1 MEDQLTTNC
10 KLFDRSFA
18 LHNRKCG
25 GWDGCVR
32 LKPMPLLPL
41 PLLWAR
47 IINEKYFMSRLLNC
61 RSRGLQASCA
71 VVTLR
76 ALRDETKTAAL
87 ETIEGRPQNKLDH
100 KLSYLQFDR
109 HFRGPS
115 LHCVLSYRGTEHWSR
130 CHSSS
135 FVNCRISQS
144 PGSKKTSLCLN
155 YSYRDHQCP

>member
-1 MEDQLTTNC
+1 MKLQNSAWLDLHHEYIGVLFSIKGNRQVVNGLFLGGDSIEDQLTTNC
-10 KLFDRSFA
+10 KLFDQSFA

-47 IINEKYFMSRLLNC
+47 IINEKYIMSRLLDC

-87 ETIEGRPQNKLDH
+87 ETIEGRPQNKFDH
-100 KLSYLQFDR
+100 
-109 HFRGPS
+109 
-115 LHCVLSYRGTEHWSR
+115 
-130 CHSSS
+130 
-135 FVNCRISQS
+135 
-144 PGSKKTSLCLN
+144 
-155 YSYRDHQCP
+155 

>member
-47 IINEKYFMSRLLNC
+47 IINEKYFMSRLLDC
-61 RSRGLQASCA
+61 RSRGYKPPAQLLRYGRC
-71 VVTLR
+71 VTRQKQLR
-76 ALRDETKTAAL
+76 WRL
-87 ETIEGRPQNKLDH
+87 
-100 KLSYLQFDR
+100 
-109 HFRGPS
+109 
-115 LHCVLSYRGTEHWSR
+115 
-130 CHSSS
+130 
-135 FVNCRISQS
+135 
-144 PGSKKTSLCLN
+144 
-155 YSYRDHQCP
+155 